1 MKREEAIRWLEDIH
15 RRFNPTGENLE
26 NEGGDVHL
34 QALDMAIDALS
45 EPTGDL
51 ISRQDAI
58 DALMNDSDWADA
70 IPTIKSLPSAD
81 RPTGKWVEYGM
92 NTDGTHNIKCNQ
104 CGAGFRTRGHANS
117 HNTKERFKWCP
128 TCGADMRGEQNG

>member
-1 MKREEAIRWLEDIH
+1 M
-15 RRFNPTGENLE
+15 
-26 NEGGDVHL
+26 
-34 QALDMAIDALS
+34 S
-45 EPTGDL
+45 DL
-51 ISRQDAI
+51 ISR
-58 DALMNDSDWADA
+58 ADA
-70 IPTIKSLPSAD
+70 IKPFCIAPDGTRIPEVDCDKFPVEFSVEFIKKHLLSLPSAE
-81 RPTGKWVEYGM
+81 PKTGKWVEYGM

>member
-1 MKREEAIRWLEDIH
+1 MKD
-15 RRFNPTGENLE
+15 
-26 NEGGDVHL
+26 
-34 QALDMAIDALS
+34 
-45 EPTGDL
+45 DL

-58 DALMNDSDWADA
+58 DAFMNDSDWADA